1 MNEKPPQPGIV
12 WPESEDFQMPVDY
25 SGFGR
30 LHIDRSEAGI
40 ATVTMRGA
48 ADERVPTDVLLKE
61 FTRFFTLVRDDRET
75 RAIVLTGEGDRF
87 TPVGDL
93 APLLEKTE
101 ESKRT
106 GDWYARLPEHR
117 VPRFVRSLLA
127 VEQPVL
133 AAVNGDA
140 LGWGTALA
148 SWVDVAIVAEDA
160 RFGDIHIELGLSVPQ
175 LSLSWPAS
183 VGVARAK
190 GLLLT
195 GAVVQGSEAAQMG
208 LVWQAVDRASV
219 LESTMAIARRLA
231 SQPPLALQ
239 WTKRVLNLG
248 LREQAGVP
256 MDLSMALEGLTLLS
270 QDHLDELR
278 RRLPG
283 PSGG

>member
-1 MNEKPPQPGIV
+1 V
-12 WPESEDFQMPVDY
+12 V
-25 SGFGR
+25 
-30 LHIDRSEAGI
+30 
-40 ATVTMRGA
+40 V
-48 ADERVPTDVLLKE
+48 
-61 FTRFFTLVRDDRET
+61 
-75 RAIVLTGEGDRF
+75 TGEGDRF

-93 APLLEKTE
+93 TPLLEKTQ
-101 ESKRT
+101 ESNRT
-106 GDWYARLPEHR
+106 GDWYDRLPEHR

-148 SWVDVAIVAEDA
+148 SWVDVAIVAQDA

-175 LSLSWPAS
+175 LSLSWPEN

-195 GAVVQGSEAAQMG
+195 GAVVSGSEAAQMG
-208 LVWQAVDRASV
+208 LVWQAVERKTV
-219 LESTMAIARRLA
+219 LDTTLAIARRLA
-231 SQPPLALQ
+231 AQPALAVQ

-248 LREQAGVP
+248 LREQAGAP

-270 QDHLDELR
+270 QEHLARLMAR
-278 RRLPG
+278 RPG
-283 PSGG
+283 LDDG